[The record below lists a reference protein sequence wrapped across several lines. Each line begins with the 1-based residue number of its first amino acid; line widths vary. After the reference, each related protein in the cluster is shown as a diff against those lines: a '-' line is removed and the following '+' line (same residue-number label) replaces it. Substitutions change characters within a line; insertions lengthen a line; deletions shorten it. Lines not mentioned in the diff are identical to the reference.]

1 MRQFQAELKNSFH
14 QVERGI
20 RLMSEDLKMEIFID
34 FLKKMILK
42 YGKEVLEEIEKEKS
56 VQADEKEGE

>member
-1 MRQFQAELKNSFH
+1 MRQFQAELKNSFY
-14 QVERGI
+14 QIERGI